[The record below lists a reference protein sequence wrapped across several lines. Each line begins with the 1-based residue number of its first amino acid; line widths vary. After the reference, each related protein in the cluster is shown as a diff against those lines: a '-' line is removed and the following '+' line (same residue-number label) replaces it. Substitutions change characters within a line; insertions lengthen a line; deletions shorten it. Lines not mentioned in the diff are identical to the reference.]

1 MLNYLLML
9 LFFESITCF
18 PQLQSIHTKKKV
30 HLHLEKFNTHYNLF
44 HIGISFE
51 NEEYAIR
58 YDYVPFREQA
68 NDKVN
73 FENNKKVSILD
84 KLYQCLLPK
93 KIETRMIYWG
103 ETHKTFEEIELFEQ
117 TLQKK
122 YILGIHDC
130 RHYVN
135 KFSIWAVNKKT
146 PIWKLNTLW
155 NTYVI
160 RVD

>member
-1 MLNYLLML
+1 MLNYLLVL

-18 PQLQSIHTKKKV
+18 PQPQSIHTKKKV

-58 YDYVPFREQA
+58 YDYLPFREQA
-68 NDKVN
+68 NNNVN

-93 KIETRMIYWG
+93 KIETRIIYWG

-155 NTYVI
+155 NTYVPPI
-160 RVD
+160 

>member
-1 MLNYLLML
+1 VPTYNPK
-9 LFFESITCF
+9 T
-18 PQLQSIHTKKKV
+18 QV
-30 HLHLEKFNTHYNLF
+30 HLHLEKFNTHFNLF

-73 FENNKKVSILD
+73 FENDKKVSILD

-155 NTYVI
+155 NTYVPPI
-160 RVD
+160 

>member
-1 MLNYLLML
+1 MLNYLLVL

-30 HLHLEKFNTHYNLF
+30 HLHLEKFNTHFNLF

-155 NTYVI
+155 NTYVPPM
-160 RVD
+160 

>member
-1 MLNYLLML
+1 
-9 LFFESITCF
+9 
-18 PQLQSIHTKKKV
+18 
-30 HLHLEKFNTHYNLF
+30 
-44 HIGISFE
+44 
-51 NEEYAIR
+51 
-58 YDYVPFREQA
+58 
-68 NDKVN
+68 
-73 FENNKKVSILD
+73 
-84 KLYQCLLPK
+84 
-93 KIETRMIYWG
+93 MIYWG

-155 NTYVI
+155 NTYVPPM
-160 RVD
+160 

>member
-1 MLNYLLML
+1 ML

>member
-1 MLNYLLML
+1 MLNYLLVL

-30 HLHLEKFNTHYNLF
+30 HLHLEKFNTHFNLF

-73 FENNKKVSILD
+73 FENDKKVSILD

-155 NTYVI
+155 NTYVPPM
-160 RVD
+160 

>member
-1 MLNYLLML
+1 MLNYLLVL

-58 YDYVPFREQA
+58 YDYLPFREQA

-73 FENNKKVSILD
+73 FENDKKVSILD

>member
-1 MLNYLLML
+1 MLNYLLVL

-73 FENNKKVSILD
+73 FENDKKVSILD

-155 NTYVI
+155 NTYVPPM
-160 RVD
+160 

>member
-1 MLNYLLML
+1 MFILLL
-9 LFFESITCF
+9 LIQTLFSYIVPTYN
-18 PQLQSIHTKKKV
+18 PKTQV
-30 HLHLEKFNTHYNLF
+30 HLHLEKFNTHFNLF

-73 FENNKKVSILD
+73 FENDKKVSILD

-155 NTYVI
+155 NTYVPPI
-160 RVD
+160 

>member
-1 MLNYLLML
+1 MLNYLLVL

-51 NEEYAIR
+51 NEECVIR

-73 FENNKKVSILD
+73 FEKDKKVSILD
-84 KLYQCLLPK
+84 KLYQCVLPK
-93 KIETRMIYWG
+93 KIETRIIYWG

-155 NTYVI
+155 NTYVPM
-160 RVD
+160 

>member
-1 MLNYLLML
+1 MLNYLLVL

-73 FENNKKVSILD
+73 FENDKKVSILD

>member
-1 MLNYLLML
+1 MNLA
-9 LFFESITCF
+9 
-18 PQLQSIHTKKKV
+18 

-73 FENNKKVSILD
+73 FENDKKVSILD

-155 NTYVI
+155 NTYVPPM
-160 RVD
+160 

>member
-1 MLNYLLML
+1 MLNYLLVL

-155 NTYVI
+155 NTYVPPM
-160 RVD
+160 

>member
-1 MLNYLLML
+1 MLNYLLVL

-135 KFSIWAVNKKT
+135 RFSIWAVNKKT

>member
-1 MLNYLLML
+1 ML

-73 FENNKKVSILD
+73 FENDKKVSILD

>member
-1 MLNYLLML
+1 MLNFLLVL

-18 PQLQSIHTKKKV
+18 SQPINKKKIV
-30 HLHLEKFNTHYNLF
+30 HLHLEKFNTQYNLF

-51 NEEYAIR
+51 NEDCAIR
-58 YDYVPFREQA
+58 YDYLPFREPD
-68 NDKVN
+68 NP
-73 FENNKKVSILD
+73 NNNEVSILD
-84 KLYQCLLPK
+84 KVYQCFIPK
-93 KIETRMIYWG
+93 KIETRIIYWG

-155 NTYVI
+155 NTYKI
-160 RVD
+160 I